1 MTWKVAWRRACR
13 DALATF
19 WIDSDQRAAISSA
32 ANRIDT
38 QLAKD
43 PLGVGESRE
52 NDRRILFELPLG
64 ATYKVNSAERKVIVI
79 RVWRI
84 S

>member
-1 MTWKVAWRRACR
+1 MKWKVVWRRACR

-19 WIDSDQRAAISSA
+19 WLDSDQRPAITSA
-32 ANRIDT
+32 ANRIDA
-38 QLAKD
+38 QLARD

-52 NDRRILFELPLG
+52 NGRRILFELPLG
-64 ATYKVNSAERKVIVI
+64 VTYKVNASEGKVVVI
-79 RVWRI
+79 SLWRV